1 MKEKK
6 RRRAERKSVATAGG
20 GLMFCSA
27 NTVKTEIGHHSNPLI
42 RLSIN
47 SLIYLFD
54 GYFTR

>member
-27 NTVKTEIGHHSNPLI
+27 NTVKTEIEWVAMVTNQTLH
-42 RLSIN
+42 
-47 SLIYLFD
+47 
-54 GYFTR
+54 